1 METPKTYTAYDD
13 KGDEIQSITA
23 KDATEDIN
31 PDEIRQNAEN
41 VETIAQEQSKRIHTA
56 IEDLRDEINDAI
68 VVEGIKID
76 SLIDKAEDGIEKIDV
91 ESLNIDTLYALAV
104 KKHDELQVKYNEAA
118 ESSAWSVAGVK
129 SVK

>member
-1 METPKTYTAYDD
+1 METPKTYTAYNE
-13 KGDEIQSITA
+13 KGESLKSITA

-31 PDEIRQNAEN
+31 PDEIKSNAEN
-41 VETIAQEQSKRIHTA
+41 VETIAQEQSKKIYTA
-56 IEDLRDEINDAI
+56 LEDMRAEINDAI
-68 VVEGIKID
+68 VIEGTKCD
-76 SLIDKAEDGIEKIDV
+76 SLIDKAEEGVEKIGI

-118 ESSAWSVAGVK
+118 ESSAWSVTGVK